1 MRFVQTL
8 WCGGK
13 SLSDYSF
20 GWLNQESHLMSWA
33 LSCLSISKH
42 YDVALYTDTEGKRML
57 VDRLKLPYKEVH
69 VVYDD
74 LAVLPHHWAIAK
86 IKTYTLQVEPFI
98 HVDGDIYIPNPLPDD
113 ILKAGLVAQNREIGT
128 KYYRRMVDRMLS
140 FGTIKLPRYIE
151 QGLEEES
158 ISSYNMGIFGGNDVD
173 FIHEYCDEAL
183 RFVRDNDINNA
194 SLPHSRVVCN
204 IFFEQIILAA
214 FADLKKREVASV
226 LGRDVKDEGYSGF
239 EFCDLAYYEQ
249 RAFFHLL
256 GGHKR
261 NPYNCDML
269 GKTLLRLY
277 PEYYKRIIEM
287 FPERNIRLGKPQDKQ
302 VSTPSIERCIARYE
316 DFRGGLENEWR
327 DMPVSNLVD
336 LERQTAQF
344 VHFNMASDEQRKE
357 LRLAVHP
364 EMRAFNIP
372 ETWPPQAAEIIKR
385 RLGCDPQ
392 LPLAALAFIPVLLG
406 DGTKEVPLTELHCDI
421 IDFIRGGS
429 ASYGDLVESGP
440 ARLELTTGETAK
452 STAQLMIKNEVLY
465 LLKNGILILK

>member
-1 MRFVQTL
+1 M
-8 WCGGK
+8 
-13 SLSDYSF
+13 SDYSF

-173 FIHEYCDEAL
+173 FIHEYCDEAM

-256 GGHKR
+256 GGHKPQMAALER
-261 NPYNCDML
+261 QIHMLFDVAHARQAGVMRHRVAHQFVVMRAGNPVDQHA
-269 GKTLLRLY
+269 RDAAV
-277 PEYYKRIIEM
+277 
-287 FPERNIRLGKPQDKQ
+287 FPERHKALDR
-302 VSTPSIERCIARYE
+302 RRRACR
-316 DFRGGLENEWR
+316 R
-327 DMPVSNLVD
+327 
-336 LERQTAQF
+336 TA
-344 VHFNMASDEQRKE
+344 
-357 LRLAVHP
+357 
-364 EMRAFNIP
+364 
-372 ETWPPQAAEIIKR
+372 
-385 RLGCDPQ
+385 
-392 LPLAALAFIPVLLG
+392 
-406 DGTKEVPLTELHCDI
+406 
-421 IDFIRGGS
+421 
-429 ASYGDLVESGP
+429 
-440 ARLELTTGETAK
+440 
-452 STAQLMIKNEVLY
+452 
-465 LLKNGILILK
+465 

>member
-1 MRFVQTL
+1 
-8 WCGGK
+8 
-13 SLSDYSF
+13 
-20 GWLNQESHLMSWA
+20 
-33 LSCLSISKH
+33 
-42 YDVALYTDTEGKRML
+42 ML

-173 FIHEYCDEAL
+173 FIHEYCDEAM
-183 RFVRDNDINNA
+183 RFVRDNDINNT

-287 FPERNIRLGKPQDKQ
+287 FPERNIRLGKPQDKP

-364 EMRAFNIP
+364 EMRALDIP
-372 ETWPPQAAEIIKR
+372 ETWSPQAAEIIKR

-406 DGTKEVPLTELHCDI
+406 DGTKEVPLTELHCRI
-421 IDFIRGGS
+421 IAFLSGKRV
-429 ASYGDLVESGP
+429 SYEELEEKVLSCSFALIPEEQRSS
-440 ARLELTTGETAK
+440 ARLF
-452 STAQLMIKNEVLY
+452 IKNEISY
-465 LLKNGILILK
+465 LFRNGIIVLI

>member
-42 YDVALYTDTEGKRML
+42 YDVALYTDTEGKHML

-69 VVYDD
+69 VVYED

-86 IKTYTLQVEPFI
+86 IKTYTLQEEPFI

-194 SLPHSRVVCN
+194 TLPHSRVVCN
-204 IFFEQIILAA
+204 IFFEQIIFAA

-261 NPYNCDML
+261 NPYNCDMI

-277 PEYYKRIIEM
+277 PEYYKRIVKM
-287 FPERNIRLGKPQDKQ
+287 FPSLNKRFGALESEPARTI
-302 VSTPSIERCIARYE
+302 SIERCIARYE
-316 DFRGGLENEWR
+316 DFRGGLENEWH
-327 DMPVSNLVD
+327 DMPVSRLVG

-344 VHFNMASDEQRKE
+344 VRFCMASDEQRKE

-364 EMRAFNIP
+364 ELHTFGIP
-372 ETWPPQAAEIIKR
+372 EEWPPQAAEIIKR
-385 RLGCDPQ
+385 RLGCDPK
-392 LPLAALAFIPVLLG
+392 LPLTALAFIPVLLG
-406 DGTKEVPLTELHCDI
+406 DGIKETPLTELHCHMI
-421 IDFIRGGS
+421 AFLSGKRV
-429 ASYGDLVESGP
+429 SYEELEEKVLSHFGVTTEIPNNSVE
-440 ARLELTTGETAK
+440 LFT
-452 STAQLMIKNEVLY
+452 KNEVLY
-465 LLKNGILILK
+465 LLKNGILLLI

>member
-1 MRFVQTL
+1 M
-8 WCGGK
+8 
-13 SLSDYSF
+13 
-20 GWLNQESHLMSWA
+20 
-33 LSCLSISKH
+33 
-42 YDVALYTDTEGKRML
+42 
-57 VDRLKLPYKEVH
+57 
-69 VVYDD
+69 
-74 LAVLPHHWAIAK
+74 
-86 IKTYTLQVEPFI
+86 
-98 HVDGDIYIPNPLPDD
+98 
-113 ILKAGLVAQNREIGT
+113 AQNREIGT

-173 FIHEYCDEAL
+173 FIHEYCDEAM

-287 FPERNIRLGKPQDKQ
+287 FPERNIRLGKPQDKP

-364 EMRAFNIP
+364 EMRALDIP

-385 RLGCDPQ
+385 RLRCDPQ

-406 DGTKEVPLTELHCDI
+406 DGTKEVPLTELHCRI
-421 IDFIRGGS
+421 IAFLSGKRV
-429 ASYGDLVESGP
+429 SYEELEEKVLSCSFALIPEEQRSS
-440 ARLELTTGETAK
+440 ARLF
-452 STAQLMIKNEVLY
+452 IKNEISY
-465 LLKNGILILK
+465 LFRNGIIVLI

>member
-1 MRFVQTL
+1 
-8 WCGGK
+8 
-13 SLSDYSF
+13 
-20 GWLNQESHLMSWA
+20 
-33 LSCLSISKH
+33 
-42 YDVALYTDTEGKRML
+42 ML

-86 IKTYTLQVEPFI
+86 IKTYTLQEEPFI
-98 HVDGDIYIPNPLPDD
+98 HVDGDIYIPNALSDN
-113 ILKAGLVAQNREIGT
+113 ILKAALVAQNREIGT

-214 FADLKKREVASV
+214 FADLKKRKVASV

-287 FPERNIRLGKPQDKQ
+287 FPERNIRLGKPQDKP

-364 EMRAFNIP
+364 EMRALDIP
-372 ETWPPQAAEIIKR
+372 ETWSPQAAEIIKR

-406 DGTKEVPLTELHCDI
+406 DGTKEVPLTELHCRI
-421 IDFIRGGS
+421 IAFLSGKRV
-429 ASYGDLVESGP
+429 SYEELEEKVLSCSFALIPEEQRSS
-440 ARLELTTGETAK
+440 ARLF
-452 STAQLMIKNEVLY
+452 IKNEISY
-465 LLKNGILILK
+465 LFRNGIIVLI

>member
-1 MRFVQTL
+1 
-8 WCGGK
+8 
-13 SLSDYSF
+13 
-20 GWLNQESHLMSWA
+20 
-33 LSCLSISKH
+33 
-42 YDVALYTDTEGKRML
+42 ML

-86 IKTYTLQVEPFI
+86 IKTYTLQEEPFI
-98 HVDGDIYIPNPLPDD
+98 HVDGDIYIPNALPDD
-113 ILKAGLVAQNREIGT
+113 ILKAALVAQNREIGT

-140 FGTIKLPRYIE
+140 FGTIKLPHYIE
-151 QGLEEES
+151 QGLKEES

-173 FIHEYCDEAL
+173 FIHEYCDEAM

-261 NPYNCDML
+261 NPYNCDMI

-287 FPERNIRLGKPQDKQ
+287 FPERNIRLGKPQDKP

-327 DMPVSNLVD
+327 DMPVSRLVD

-344 VHFNMASDEQRKE
+344 IHFNMASDEQRKG
-357 LRLAVHP
+357 LRLAIHP
-364 EMRAFNIP
+364 EMRALDIP

-406 DGTKEVPLTELHCDI
+406 DGTKEVPLTELHCRI
-421 IDFIRGGS
+421 IAFLSGKRV
-429 ASYGDLVESGP
+429 SYEDLEEKVLSCSFALIPEEQRSS
-440 ARLELTTGETAK
+440 ARLF
-452 STAQLMIKNEVLY
+452 IKNEISY
-465 LLKNGILILK
+465 LFRNGIIVLI

>member
-1 MRFVQTL
+1 
-8 WCGGK
+8 
-13 SLSDYSF
+13 
-20 GWLNQESHLMSWA
+20 
-33 LSCLSISKH
+33 
-42 YDVALYTDTEGKRML
+42 ML

-86 IKTYTLQVEPFI
+86 IKTYTLQEEPFI
-98 HVDGDIYIPNPLPDD
+98 HVDGDIYIPNALPDD
-113 ILKAGLVAQNREIGT
+113 ILKAALVAQNREIGT

-140 FGTIKLPRYIE
+140 FGTIKLPHYIE
-151 QGLEEES
+151 QGLKEES

-173 FIHEYCDEAL
+173 FIHEYCDEAM

-261 NPYNCDML
+261 NPYNCDMI

-287 FPERNIRLGKPQDKQ
+287 FPERNIRLGKPQDKP

-364 EMRAFNIP
+364 EMRALDIP

-406 DGTKEVPLTELHCDI
+406 DGTKEVPLTELHCRI
-421 IDFIRGGS
+421 IAFLSGKRV
-429 ASYGDLVESGP
+429 SYEDLEEKVLSCSFALIPEEQRSS
-440 ARLELTTGETAK
+440 ARLF
-452 STAQLMIKNEVLY
+452 IKNEISY
-465 LLKNGILILK
+465 LFRNGIIVLI

>member
-1 MRFVQTL
+1 
-8 WCGGK
+8 
-13 SLSDYSF
+13 
-20 GWLNQESHLMSWA
+20 
-33 LSCLSISKH
+33 
-42 YDVALYTDTEGKRML
+42 ML

-86 IKTYTLQVEPFI
+86 IKTYTLQVEPCI
-98 HVDGDIYIPNPLPDD
+98 HVDGDIYIPNALSDN
-113 ILKAGLVAQNREIGT
+113 ILKAALVAQNREIGS

-287 FPERNIRLGKPQDKQ
+287 FPERNIRLGKPQDKP

-364 EMRAFNIP
+364 EMRALDIP

-385 RLGCDPQ
+385 RLGCDPK

-406 DGTKEVPLTELHCDI
+406 DGTKEVPLTELHCRI
-421 IDFIRGGS
+421 IAFLSGKRV
-429 ASYGDLVESGP
+429 SYEELEEKVLSCSFALIPEEQRSS
-440 ARLELTTGETAK
+440 ARLF
-452 STAQLMIKNEVLY
+452 IKNEISY
-465 LLKNGILILK
+465 LFRNGIIVLI

>member
-1 MRFVQTL
+1 
-8 WCGGK
+8 
-13 SLSDYSF
+13 
-20 GWLNQESHLMSWA
+20 
-33 LSCLSISKH
+33 
-42 YDVALYTDTEGKRML
+42 ML

-86 IKTYTLQVEPFI
+86 IKTYTLQEEPFI
-98 HVDGDIYIPNPLPDD
+98 HVDGDIYIPNALSDN
-113 ILKAGLVAQNREIGT
+113 ILKAALVAQNREIGT

-173 FIHEYCDEAL
+173 FIHEYCDEAM

-277 PEYYKRIIEM
+277 PEYYRRIVEM
-287 FPERNIRLGKPQDKQ
+287 FPERNIRLGKRESIPHAAI
-302 VSTPSIERCIARYE
+302 SIERCIALYE

-327 DMPVSNLVD
+327 DMPVSNLMD

-364 EMRAFNIP
+364 EMRALDIP

-385 RLGCDPQ
+385 RLGCDPK

-406 DGTKEVPLTELHCDI
+406 GGMKEVPLTKLHCRI
-421 IDFIRGGS
+421 IAFLSGKRV
-429 ASYGDLVESGP
+429 SYEELEEKVLSHFGVTTEIPNNSVEIF
-440 ARLELTTGETAK
+440 T
-452 STAQLMIKNEVLY
+452 KNEVLY
-465 LLKNGILILK
+465 LLKNGILLLI

>member
-1 MRFVQTL
+1 M
-8 WCGGK
+8 
-13 SLSDYSF
+13 SDYSF

-173 FIHEYCDEAL
+173 FIHEYCDEAM

-261 NPYNCDML
+261 NPYNCDMI

-277 PEYYKRIIEM
+277 PEYYERIVKM
-287 FPERNIRLGKPQDKQ
+287 FPSLNKRFGALGSEPAR
-302 VSTPSIERCIARYE
+302 TISIERCIARYE

-344 VHFNMASDEQRKE
+344 IRFCMVSDEQRKE

-364 EMRAFNIP
+364 ELRALDIP
-372 ETWPPQAAEIIKR
+372 ETWPPQAAEIIKHGQ
-385 RLGCDPQ
+385 GCDPK
-392 LPLAALAFIPVLLG
+392 LPLAALAYIPVLLG
-406 DGTKEVPLTELHCDI
+406 GGIKEVPLTELHCRI
-421 IDFIRGGS
+421 IAFLSGKRV
-429 ASYGDLVESGP
+429 SYEELEEKVLSHFGVTTEIPNNSVE
-440 ARLELTTGETAK
+440 LFT
-452 STAQLMIKNEVLY
+452 KNEVLY
-465 LLKNGILILK
+465 LLKNGILLLI

>member
-1 MRFVQTL
+1 
-8 WCGGK
+8 
-13 SLSDYSF
+13 
-20 GWLNQESHLMSWA
+20 
-33 LSCLSISKH
+33 
-42 YDVALYTDTEGKRML
+42 ML

-86 IKTYTLQVEPFI
+86 IKTYTLQEEPFI
-98 HVDGDIYIPNPLPDD
+98 HVDGDIYIPNALPDD
-113 ILKAGLVAQNREIGT
+113 ILKAALVAQNREIGT

-140 FGTIKLPRYIE
+140 FGTIKLPHYIE
-151 QGLEEES
+151 QGLKEES

-173 FIHEYCDEAL
+173 FIHEYCDEAM

-261 NPYNCDML
+261 NPYNCDMI

-287 FPERNIRLGKPQDKQ
+287 FPERNIRLGKPQDKP

-327 DMPVSNLVD
+327 DMPVSRLVD

-344 VHFNMASDEQRKE
+344 IHFNMASDEQRKG
-357 LRLAVHP
+357 LRLAIHP
-364 EMRAFNIP
+364 EMRALDIP

-385 RLGCDPQ
+385 RLRCDPK

-406 DGTKEVPLTELHCDI
+406 DGTKEVPLTELHCRI
-421 IDFIRGGS
+421 IAFLSGKRV
-429 ASYGDLVESGP
+429 SYEELEEKVLSCSFALIPEEQRSS
-440 ARLELTTGETAK
+440 ARLF
-452 STAQLMIKNEVLY
+452 IKNEISY
-465 LLKNGILILK
+465 LFRNGIIVLI

>member
-1 MRFVQTL
+1 M
-8 WCGGK
+8 
-13 SLSDYSF
+13 SDYSF

-86 IKTYTLQVEPFI
+86 IKTYTLQEEPFI
-98 HVDGDIYIPNPLPDD
+98 HVDGDIYIPNALSDN
-113 ILKAGLVAQNREIGT
+113 ILKAALVAQNREIGT

-214 FADLKKREVASV
+214 FADLKKRKVASV

-277 PEYYKRIIEM
+277 PEYYKHIIEM
-287 FPERNIRLGKPQDKQ
+287 FPERNIRLGKPQDKP

-327 DMPVSNLVD
+327 DMPVSRLVD

-344 VHFNMASDEQRKE
+344 VHFNMVSDEQRKE

-364 EMRAFNIP
+364 EMRALDIP

-385 RLGCDPQ
+385 RLGCDPK

-406 DGTKEVPLTELHCDI
+406 DGTKEVPLTELHCRI
-421 IDFIRGGS
+421 IAFLSGKRV
-429 ASYGDLVESGP
+429 SYEELEEKVLSCSFALIPEEQRSS
-440 ARLELTTGETAK
+440 ARLF
-452 STAQLMIKNEVLY
+452 IKNEISY
-465 LLKNGILILK
+465 LFRNGIIVLI

>member
-1 MRFVQTL
+1 
-8 WCGGK
+8 
-13 SLSDYSF
+13 
-20 GWLNQESHLMSWA
+20 
-33 LSCLSISKH
+33 
-42 YDVALYTDTEGKRML
+42 ML

-173 FIHEYCDEAL
+173 FIHEYCDEAM

-287 FPERNIRLGKPQDKQ
+287 FPERNIRLGKPKDKP

-327 DMPVSNLVD
+327 DMPVSTLVD

-344 VHFNMASDEQRKE
+344 VHFNMASDEQR
-357 LRLAVHP
+357 
-364 EMRAFNIP
+364 NIP

-406 DGTKEVPLTELHCDI
+406 DGTKEVPLTELHCRI
-421 IDFIRGGS
+421 IAFLSGKRV
-429 ASYGDLVESGP
+429 SYEELEEKVLSCSFALIPEEQRSS
-440 ARLELTTGETAK
+440 ARLF
-452 STAQLMIKNEVLY
+452 IKNEISY
-465 LLKNGILILK
+465 LFRNGIIVLI

>member
-1 MRFVQTL
+1 
-8 WCGGK
+8 
-13 SLSDYSF
+13 
-20 GWLNQESHLMSWA
+20 MSWA

-86 IKTYTLQVEPFI
+86 IKTYTLQEEPFI
-98 HVDGDIYIPNPLPDD
+98 HVDGDIYIPNALPDD
-113 ILKAGLVAQNREIGT
+113 ILKAALVAQNREIGT

-140 FGTIKLPRYIE
+140 FGTIKLPHYIE
-151 QGLEEES
+151 QGLKEES

-173 FIHEYCDEAL
+173 FIHEYCDEAM

-261 NPYNCDML
+261 NPYNCDMI

-287 FPERNIRLGKPQDKQ
+287 FPERNIRLGKPQDKP

-327 DMPVSNLVD
+327 DMPVSRLVD

-344 VHFNMASDEQRKE
+344 IHFNMASDEQRKG
-357 LRLAVHP
+357 LRLAIHP
-364 EMRAFNIP
+364 EMRALDIP
-372 ETWPPQAAEIIKR
+372 ETCIKR
-385 RLGCDPQ
+385 RLRCDPK

-406 DGTKEVPLTELHCDI
+406 DGTKEVPLTELHCRI
-421 IDFIRGGS
+421 IAFLSGKRV
-429 ASYGDLVESGP
+429 SYEDLEEKVLSHFGVTTEIPNNSVE
-440 ARLELTTGETAK
+440 LFT
-452 STAQLMIKNEVLY
+452 KNEVLY
-465 LLKNGILILK
+465 LLKNGILLLI